1 MYALQVDIARVRK
14 VVAEV
19 HGEVQA
25 SKAKWNDLGRRLDA
39 IDAFFSAFFAAQGF
53 GAAAPLAPSPGL
65 GFAPAG
71 YYGYAPR
78 RSSEYGLD
86 ERRRD
91 GAQ

>member
-1 MYALQVDIARVRK
+1 MYTLQVDMARVRK
-14 VVAEV
+14 IVAEM

-39 IDAFFSAFFAAQGF
+39 IDGFFSAFFAAQGF
-53 GAAAPLAPSPGL
+53 GAAVPLVQSPGI

-71 YYGYAPR
+71 YYAYPQR
-78 RSSEYGLD
+78 RSSEYSLD

>member
-14 VVAEV
+14 VVAEM

-39 IDAFFSAFFAAQGF
+39 IDAFFSAFFASQGF
-53 GAAAPLAPSPGL
+53 GAAVPLVQSPGI

-71 YYGYAPR
+71 YYGYGQR
-78 RSSEYGLD
+78 RVPEYGLD